1 MFDKIL
7 GKFRKSSGSAE
18 SEKSSSA
25 EEPRESVRP
34 QDAALLAAIEEQKKN
49 DPLIGAKIG
58 GKEILDRLLTVL
70 KDEKGVHAESL
81 FCALGSLAGY
91 ACQANLRAQAVS
103 KGMDP
108 NAPFMVVKT
117 KDGKPY
123 YFGDPL
129 NQCLA
134 ESKFSVWSLSA
145 GAAQHAG
152 AKTLPD
158 INEIFEHSTK
168 ALGSEQFGI
177 PRYPTEYKAGDLPIN
192 YVKALWPVLLQVVK
206 IFKLKQEPMLWPLL
220 CAFAIQDAFKMVKGA
235 ISPEHALSIVM
246 ESAVPMSKVD
256 LESF

>member
-1 MFDKIL
+1 MFDRIL

-34 QDAALLAAIEEQKKN
+34 EDAALLAAIEEQKKN

-91 ACQANLRAQAVS
+91 ACQANLRAQAIS

-108 NAPFMVVKT
+108 NAPFIVVKAG
-117 KDGKPY
+117 DGKPY

-158 INEIFEHSTK
+158 INEIFEHSTN

-177 PRYPTEYKAGDLPIN
+177 PRYPTENKAGDLPIN
-192 YVKALWPVLLQVVK
+192 YVKALWPLLLPIVK
-206 IFKLKQEPMLWPLL
+206 KLEQNPMLWPLL
-220 CAFAIQDAFKMVKGA
+220 CAFAIQDAIEMTKGT

-246 ESAVPMSKVD
+246 ESAIPMSKVD
-256 LESF
+256 LDSF